1 MSEIAKHF
9 GHVLAGVRY
18 VERPGAYAF
27 LHNSARELAVVKTP
41 HGLFLPGGGLDENEP
56 VLDGLRR
63 EIREEIGYELDSA
76 RFVVRAAQYHWS
88 EFYRSH
94 FKKIGSFFEVQ
105 AAPPQVPVFEKD
117 HTLLWLVPVEA
128 ERVLS
133 QEFQRWATAQYW
145 RGLA

>member
-1 MSEIAKHF
+1 M
-9 GHVLAGVRY
+9 
-18 VERPGAYAF
+18 
-27 LHNSARELAVVKTP
+27 
-41 HGLFLPGGGLDENEP
+41 
-56 VLDGLRR
+56 LDGLRR